1 MNLASGQWDPAGAI
15 IKPEHI
21 IQTLMADVGI
31 EGDPADLRVD
41 PIGALLKAG

>member
-1 MNLASGQWDPAGAI
+1 MCHAYQIVLKAG

-21 IQTLMADVGI
+21 IQTLMTDVGI

-41 PIGALLKAG
+41 PIGALLKA